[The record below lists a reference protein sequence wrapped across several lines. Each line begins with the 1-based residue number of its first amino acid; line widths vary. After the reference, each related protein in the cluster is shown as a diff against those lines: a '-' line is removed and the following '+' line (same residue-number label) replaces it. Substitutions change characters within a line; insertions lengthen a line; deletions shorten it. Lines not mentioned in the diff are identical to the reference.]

1 MKKPRFSFD
10 QSEGFVL
17 GIAIDRREIQ
27 FGIIAWVLTIKFRR

>member
-1 MKKPRFSFD
+1 MKKSPFKFD

-27 FGIIAWVLTIKFRR
+27 IGFIAWILTFRFRK

>member
-17 GIAIDRREIQ
+17 GIAIDLHEIQ
-27 FGIIAWVLTIKFRR
+27 FGIIAWILTVKFRK